1 LEREA
6 AAIALHAAGLRY
18 DEIAAQLGYA
28 GPSGAFKAL
37 NRGLGAERDRRAGQH
52 LQTQLDRLEAIH
64 CAHWQAATEGH
75 DVRAAQVVLSVL
87 AEMDKL
93 LGLDHRDKR
102 SGRSM
107 PVKPWGI
114 VMTGEERTEWEAAG
128 SPTHWNR

>member
-1 LEREA
+1 M
-6 AAIALHAAGLRY
+6 
-18 DEIAAQLGYA
+18 QL
-28 GPSGAFKAL
+28 
-37 NRGLGAERDRRAGQH
+37 
-52 LQTQLDRLEAIH
+52 QLDRLEAIL

-114 VMTGEERTEWEAAG
+114 VMTDEERAEWEAAG
-128 SPTHWNR
+128 SPTHWAMARS